1 MFNNPFLM
9 IDSFS
14 FHNLSQKIKMA
25 DKIVIKAEELNNID
39 PMSNV
44 LQKAG
49 SRAMINIEGPIA
61 FNPSM
66 IERLFFGA
74 TSTQDIMQAVSDVAQ
89 DSKIKSV
96 VFKVNSGGG
105 EAHKMH
111 VLADMI
117 HGLSQQKATAT
128 LNTGMMASAAYYA
141 GSQTGKIFTDD
152 KMNQTGSIGT
162 AVMLHDTKGLAEKEG
177 IKVIPVTTG
186 PLKAL
191 PASGVE
197 ISEDLIQYVQE
208 RVNELQ
214 EGFSDAVMRV
224 RPNADMS
231 DDAEA
236 RTGKTF
242 SFQKA
247 NDLGLVDGIKSL
259 DEVFSM
265 LEAGNKL
272 ARMRR
277 S

>member
-1 MFNNPFLM
+1 
-9 IDSFS
+9 
-14 FHNLSQKIKMA
+14 MA

-49 SRAMINIEGPIA
+49 ARAMINIEGPIA

-74 TSTQDIMQAVSDVAQ
+74 TSTQDIMQAVADVAK

-141 GSQTGKIFTDD
+141 GSQTGKIFLDD

-191 PASGVE
+191 PAQGVE

-208 RVNELQ
+208 RVNDLQ
-214 EGFSDAVMRV
+214 EGFNDAVMRV

-231 DDAEA
+231 DGAEA

-259 DEVFSM
+259 HEVFSM

-272 ARMRR
+272 AKMRR

>member
-1 MFNNPFLM
+1 MFNTPYLM
-9 IDSFS
+9 IDTFS
-14 FHNLSQKIKMA
+14 LYKLSEKMNIS

-44 LQKAG
+44 LQKSG

-61 FNPSM
+61 YNPSM
-66 IERLFFGA
+66 IERLLFGA
-74 TSTQDIMQAVSDVAQ
+74 TSTQDIMTAVQDVAN

-96 VFKVNSGGG
+96 VFNVNSGGG

-111 VLADMI
+111 VLADMVYD
-117 HGLSQQKATAT
+117 LSQKKSTAT
-128 LNTGMMASAAYYA
+128 LNSGMMASAAYYA
-141 GSQTGKIFTDD
+141 GSQTGKIFVDD
-152 KMNQTGSIGT
+152 KHNQTGSIGT
-162 AVMLHDTKGLAEKEG
+162 AVMLHDTSGMAEQAG
-177 IKVIPVTTG
+177 IKVIPITTG

-191 PASGVE
+191 PAQGVE

-208 RVNELQ
+208 MVDELQ
-214 EGFSDAVMRV
+214 EGFSNAVMRV
-224 RPNADMS
+224 RPDADMADGS
-231 DDAEA
+231 EG
-236 RTGKTF
+236 RTGKVF

-247 NDLGLVDGIKSL
+247 QDLGLVDGIKSL
-259 DEVFSM
+259 DEVFNM

>member
-1 MFNNPFLM
+1 
-9 IDSFS
+9 
-14 FHNLSQKIKMA
+14 MA

-74 TSTQDIMQAVSDVAQ
+74 TSTQDIMQAVADVAK

-141 GSQTGKIFTDD
+141 GSQTGKIFLDD

-231 DDAEA
+231 DGAEA

-272 ARMRR
+272 AKMRR

>member
-49 SRAMINIEGPIA
+49 ARAMINIEGPIA

-74 TSTQDIMQAVSDVAQ
+74 TSTQDIMQAVADVAK

-141 GSQTGKIFTDD
+141 GSQTGKIFLDD

-191 PASGVE
+191 PAQGVE

-208 RVNELQ
+208 RVNDLQ
-214 EGFSDAVMRV
+214 EGFNDAVMRV

-231 DDAEA
+231 DGAEA

-259 DEVFSM
+259 HEVFSM

-272 ARMRR
+272 AKMRR

>member
-1 MFNNPFLM
+1 
-9 IDSFS
+9 
-14 FHNLSQKIKMA
+14 MA

-49 SRAMINIEGPIA
+49 ARAMINIEGPIA

-74 TSTQDIMQAVSDVAQ
+74 TSTQDIMQAVADVAK

-141 GSQTGKIFTDD
+141 GSQTGKIFLDD

-191 PASGVE
+191 PAQGVE

-231 DDAEA
+231 DGAEA
-236 RTGKTF
+236 RMGKTF

-272 ARMRR
+272 AKMRR